1 MPSTSE
7 VGHAKNVAN
16 LQKLTEQVITFTNY
30 NPPVENLKIVNLQAL
45 YTAASIKLTDVEDKR
60 HANKNAITLRQSAFE
75 NLKSTSTK
83 IINHLEILGLPQ
95 GTIDQAKSLNRI
107 IQGGQKKTTTPPDEN
122 GQPAPTVSISRQSY
136 TQQAENFGILLQL
149 LATIPSYAPNEDD
162 LKLVNLNAYKDSLV
176 SSTQSVDQ
184 TEAELNTKLI
194 ERDNLLY
201 ADGTGLY
208 SIAQKVKKYVKGH
221 LKYEWIKEAG
231 TRNESVDTMKYSI
244 AALEILN
251 PNFEV
256 IKRFFDENK
265 DFYKHDQANKG
276 TSGGRKKIISKGIN

>member
-1 MPSTSE
+1 MSSQSE

-30 NPPVENLKIVNLQAL
+30 NPPVDNLKVVNLQAL
-45 YTAASIKLTDVEDKR
+45 YTTASTKLSEVEDKR

-83 IINHLEILGLPQ
+83 IINHLEILGLPE
-95 GTIDQAKSLNRI
+95 GTINQAKSLNRV

-122 GQPAPTVSISRQSY
+122 GNPAPTVSTSRQSY
-136 TQQAENFGILLQL
+136 TQMAENFGILLQL
-149 LATIPSYAPNEDD
+149 LATIPTYSPNEDD
-162 LKLVNLNAYKDSLV
+162 LKLTNLNTYKDSLV

-208 SIAQKVKKYVKGH
+208 SIAQNVKKYVKSLYGATSPE
-221 LKYEWIKEAG
+221 YA
-231 TRNESVDTMKYSI
+231 NVSSI
-244 AALEILN
+244 E
-251 PNFEV
+251 F
-256 IKRFFDENK
+256 
-265 DFYKHDQANKG
+265 
-276 TSGGRKKIISKGIN
+276 TSRK

>member
-208 SIAQKVKKYVKGH
+208 SIAQQVKKYVKSLYGATSPE
-221 LKYEWIKEAG
+221 Y
-231 TRNESVDTMKYSI
+231 
-244 AALEILN
+244 
-251 PNFEV
+251 
-256 IKRFFDENK
+256 
-265 DFYKHDQANKG
+265 ANVSNIQF
-276 TSGGRKKIISKGIN
+276 TSRK